1 MLRCRGPG
9 ITTLRELSHSAQ
21 AHCSHTG
28 LGGTVSPIQDKPREK
43 LAKSHINQT
52 EKTKFKAKNIKSSKG
67 KATNSIQWNPPKF
80 IS

>member
-28 LGGTVSPIQDKPREK
+28 LGGTVSPIQALGQQKPTGSVTVR
-43 LAKSHINQT
+43 LQMNTGRSC
-52 EKTKFKAKNIKSSKG
+52 KTWYPVSMTFGSVFLVPS
-67 KATNSIQWNPPKF
+67 
-80 IS
+80 